1 MDRDQC
7 NMKSKVELILPA
19 MAVAEVMLDDPAGPI
34 KVSAHS
40 GDSNAA
46 ACTMPIESGF
56 PVCFVSESFAVSL
69 SSLRLN
75 FNVLHNLN
83 QEGVHLPFSLLWN
96 RRWRRLLHDETIV
109 IINKSN
115 IMQTDKVQTSC

>member
-19 MAVAEVMLDDPAGPI
+19 MAVAEVMLDDPVDPI
-34 KVSAHS
+34 KVSTYN

-46 ACTMPIESGF
+46 ACTMSIESGF
-56 PVCFVSESFAVSL
+56 PVCFVSESFAVSS

-83 QEGVHLPFSLLWN
+83 QEGVHLPFSLL
-96 RRWRRLLHDETIV
+96 
-109 IINKSN
+109 
-115 IMQTDKVQTSC
+115 